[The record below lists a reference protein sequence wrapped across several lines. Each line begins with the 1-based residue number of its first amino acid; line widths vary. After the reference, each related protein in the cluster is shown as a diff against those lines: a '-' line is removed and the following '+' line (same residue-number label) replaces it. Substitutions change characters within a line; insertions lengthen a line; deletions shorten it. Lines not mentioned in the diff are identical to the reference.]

1 MLLSANAQKLNMQED
16 PVFSAAFYE
25 PYEAAA
31 AVCMEM
37 LCGIRSRMPLDV
49 IALQYRLKSGA
60 SIRGKLQRKRLPET
74 AASAAMALHD
84 IAGLRAVL
92 SSRTAVYRCADLLIA
107 NHAFSLEDVHD
118 YIASPKPSGYRS
130 LHLIACV
137 PVLLASSVC
146 AVPVEVQLRT
156 ASMDAWACAEH
167 ALIYKP
173 SGQYP
178 LTLPN
183 RLTV

>member
-37 LCGIRSRMPLDV
+37 LCGIRSRMPQDV

-74 AASAAMALHD
+74 AAAA
-84 IAGLRAVL
+84 AV
-92 SSRTAVYRCADLLIA
+92 
-107 NHAFSLEDVHD
+107 
-118 YIASPKPSGYRS
+118 
-130 LHLIACV
+130 
-137 PVLLASSVC
+137 
-146 AVPVEVQLRT
+146 
-156 ASMDAWACAEH
+156 
-167 ALIYKP
+167 
-173 SGQYP
+173 
-178 LTLPN
+178 
-183 RLTV
+183 RLTPVWILETDTGSFQINGLTGEVSTG